1 MEYDG
6 ILLRHKKNRQC
17 HMPDVNMDGPKDYHA
32 KRGNS
37 GKDKYHM
44 ISHMWNLKYDTD
56 ELVYEIEIDSNLQLL
71 RGRGGLGV

>member
-1 MEYDG
+1 
-6 ILLRHKKNRQC
+6 
-17 HMPDVNMDGPKDYHA
+17 MPDVNMDGPKDYHA